1 MQTRKGAA
9 AMKPYVV
16 RIALVLLLA
25 AGATATGRCGL
36 PEKARAL
43 VAPRPTP
50 TVAPTPEPTPVPVP
64 PLKMEFVR
72 IREERTRGPA
82 GTPACEIDIELVGA
96 KRSEVESA
104 RVLVRTAVD
113 DLGTNLVPDNAAAA
127 ALAPLK
133 GENPEAPIVLPVPL
147 KLAARKAVLLREVS
161 GEIELSVPGAEPAAA
176 AGNPKV
182 LRRYRFVLKD
192 VPLP

>member
-1 MQTRKGAA
+1 
-9 AMKPYVV
+9 MKPTGSPL
-16 RIALVLLLA
+16 AALLA
-25 AGATATGRCGL
+25 ATVATLSLAACGL

-43 VAPRPTP
+43 VSPRPTP

-72 IREERTRGPA
+72 VREERARGPA
-82 GTPACEIDIELVGA
+82 GMPACEIDIELVGA
-96 KRSEVESA
+96 TRSEVESA

-133 GENPEAPIVLPVPL
+133 GESPEAPIVLPVPL
-147 KLAARKAVLLREVS
+147 KLAARKAVSLREVS
-161 GEIELSVPGAEPAAA
+161 GEIELSVPGADPAA
-176 AGNPKV
+176 AGNPRV

>member
-1 MQTRKGAA
+1 V
-9 AMKPYVV
+9 KPI
-16 RIALVLLLA
+16 RFPLAPLLA
-25 AGATATGRCGL
+25 ATVATLVLAACGL

-50 TVAPTPEPTPVPVP
+50 TVVPTPEPTPIPVP

-72 IREERTRGPA
+72 VREERRRGPA
-82 GTPACEIDIELVGA
+82 GPPTCEIDIELVGA
-96 KRSEVESA
+96 ERSAIESA

-113 DLGTNLVPDNAAAA
+113 DLGTNLVLDDAGAA
-127 ALAPLK
+127 ALEPLK
-133 GENPEAPIVLPVPL
+133 GENPEAPVVLPVPL
-147 KLAARKAVLLREVS
+147 KLAARKAVSLREVS
-161 GEIELSVPGAEPAAA
+161 GEIELYVPGGDPAAA
-176 AGNPKV
+176 ASNPRY

>member
-1 MQTRKGAA
+1 MTQARKGAA
-9 AMKPYVV
+9 AMKPAR
-16 RIALVLLLA
+16 RIALASFSPPVATLSTA
-25 AGATATGRCGL
+25 ACGL

-72 IREERTRGPA
+72 VREERTRGPV

-104 RVLVRTAVD
+104 RVLVRPPST
-113 DLGTNLVPDNAAAA
+113 TS
-127 ALAPLK
+127 
-133 GENPEAPIVLPVPL
+133 
-147 KLAARKAVLLREVS
+147 ARTS
-161 GEIELSVPGAEPAAA
+161 SSTTP
-176 AGNPKV
+176 
-182 LRRYRFVLKD
+182 RRPRSHR
-192 VPLP
+192 

>member
-1 MQTRKGAA
+1 M
-9 AMKPYVV
+9 
-16 RIALVLLLA
+16 
-25 AGATATGRCGL
+25 
-36 PEKARAL
+36 
-43 VAPRPTP
+43 APRPTP
-50 TVAPTPEPTPVPVP
+50 TVAPTPEPTQVPVP

-72 IREERTRGPA
+72 VREERARGPA

-113 DLGTNLVPDNAAAA
+113 DLGTNLVPDDAAAA

-133 GENPEAPIVLPVPL
+133 GEDPGAPIVLPVPL
-147 KLAARKAVLLREVS
+147 KLAARKAVSLREVS
-161 GEIELSVPGAEPAAA
+161 GEIELYVPGSDPAAA
-176 AGNPKV
+176 ATNPRY
-182 LRRYRFVLKD
+182 LRRYRFELKD